1 MKQGLLL
8 TLKELIRLGVIKTK
22 RRKRKSKPQLTTMS
36 SMDKAINVPLS
47 IQSRRY
53 NEFISASQPPTQ
65 IPYTDNLRLRD
76 EQSNFNTRLLEYKNQ
91 LENEKSL
98 LENRQKT
105 IMDDIDYSKIAVS
118 NELQKLYSK
127 MNRNSNWEDD
137 NTDMTETFGSDTF
150 KPQTDGGFRQM
161 TAAEQ
166 QNVSFGNE
174 YPSAF
179 QNINMASPN
188 PLWRQKHG
196 ETSSAYRMLTQ
207 YSGDDVS
214 EVSMPKQLSPI
225 KKAKSRGRPKS
236 TIPLKERRQM
246 WYQNRKAKKVNKP
259 TGDDNSS
266 LKEFLQSLDEPG
278 AEPGAEMGAEP
289 VLKKKTKKIKRRY
302 LDEPSTTGPG
312 PFTP

>member
-8 TLKELIRLGVIKTK
+8 TLKELIRLGIIKTK
-22 RRKRKSKPQLTTMS
+22 HRKRRKASTKLTAMS
-36 SMDKAINVPLS
+36 SMDKGPTGIPLS

-65 IPYTDNLRLRD
+65 MPYTDNLRLRD

-98 LENRQKT
+98 LENRQKV
-105 IMDDIDYSKIAVS
+105 IMDDIDYSKTAVG

-137 NTDMTETFGSDTF
+137 NTDMAETFGSETF
-150 KPQTDGGFRQM
+150 KPQM

-179 QNINMASPN
+179 QNINMTSPN
-188 PLWRQKHG
+188 PLWRKKHG
-196 ETSSAYRMLTQ
+196 ETSAAYGMLTQ
-207 YSGDDVS
+207 YSGDDIS
-214 EVSMPKQLSPI
+214 EASIPKEPPSV
-225 KKAKSRGRPKS
+225 KKTRLRGRPKS
-236 TIPLKERRQM
+236 TIPLKERRRIQ
-246 WYQNRKAKKVNKP
+246 YQKQKEKKKTQQAP
-259 TGDDNSS
+259 DDAS
-266 LKEFLQSLDEPG
+266 LQGFLQSLD
-278 AEPGAEMGAEP
+278 
-289 VLKKKTKKIKRRY
+289 
-302 LDEPSTTGPG
+302 D
-312 PFTP
+312 